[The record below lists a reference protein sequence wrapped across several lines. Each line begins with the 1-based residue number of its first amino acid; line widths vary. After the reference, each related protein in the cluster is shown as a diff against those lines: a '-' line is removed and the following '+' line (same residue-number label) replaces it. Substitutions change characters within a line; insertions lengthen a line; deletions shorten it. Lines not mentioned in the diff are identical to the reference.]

1 MGRLWSCGACLG
13 VRTDTILLHQNC
25 RKIQQ
30 TVFGPEA

>member
-13 VRTDTILLHQNC
+13 VRTDTILLYQNC